1 MADTFYF
8 SRDTLVHLTDS
19 AGAIYKIPVLDG
31 FSFSQATNATE
42 VTLNEMATSN
52 GVSRRG
58 RQMFTDS
65 YAPAEWS
72 FQTYI
77 RPFKSGGGGSTPKE
91 HASVAHHMVEEA
103 LWNALAGSVAVGGS
117 SSASTGGPA
126 FTSDGTDA
134 HIAFT
139 NSNRVKLD
147 TFDLHFEMGS
157 GKANPTIYKIEECV
171 VNEVSVDFDIDG
183 IATASWSGFGKII
196 TDVASMTTATIIEG
210 TAAADT
216 NNFIRNRLTDLTVT
230 NDVTTQAGGNGGSSS
245 ATVTL
250 TGANSLIKAG
260 QVVKGTGITAGTTVV
275 SISNVTLVLSAA
287 MTVANGTV
295 LTFSNAG
302 MTDTYTLTLTG
313 GNVTIS
319 NNMTFLTPETLGIVN
334 QPLGHVTGTR
344 SVSGNF
350 TCYLNTP
357 SSGASSADL
366 FEDIIEATTVITN
379 AFDLT
384 FTVGGTGNTPR
395 MVMNLDNCHL
405 EVPTHSIDDIVS
417 LETTFHALP
426 TSVDAVDEID
436 LIFVGPTVT

>member
-1 MADTFYF
+1 MADTFYY

-42 VTLNEMATSN
+42 VTLNEMATSA
-52 GVSRRG
+52 GVSRRA

-77 RPFKSGGGGSTPKE
+77 RPFKSAGTGTGNHS
-91 HASVAHHMVEEA
+91 SVHHHMVEEP
-103 LWNALAGSVAVGGS
+103 LWNALAGSGAVG
-117 SSASTGGPA
+117 ASGTA
-126 FTSDGTDA
+126 LTADGTDA
-134 HIAFT
+134 NIAFT
-139 NSNRVKLD
+139 NSNKVALD

-157 GKANPTIYKIEECV
+157 GKANPTIYKIEGCV
-171 VNEVSVDFDIDG
+171 VNEVSIDFDIDG
-183 IATASWSGFGKII
+183 IATANWSGMGKII
-196 TDVASMTTATIIEG
+196 SDVASMPTATIDEG

-230 NDVTTQAGGNGGSSS
+230 NDVVTDTVDGAVSSS
-245 ATVTL
+245 VSVTL
-250 TGANSLIKAG
+250 DNGSALIKAG
-260 QVVKGTGITAGTTVV
+260 QVVSGTGVTAGTTV
-275 SISNVTLVLSAA
+275 SAISGTTLTLSAA
-287 MTVANGTV
+287 MSIADGAT

-313 GNVTIS
+313 GNITIS

-357 SSGASSADL
+357 SSGNSSADL
-366 FEDIIEATTVITN
+366 FEDIIESTSVITN
-379 AFDLT
+379 SFDLT
-384 FTVGGTGNTPR
+384 FTIGGTGNTPR
-395 MVMNLDNCHL
+395 VVANLNNCHL

-426 TSVDAVDEID
+426 TSIDAVDEID
-436 LIFVGPTVT
+436 LIFLGPTVT

>member
-1 MADTFYF
+1 MADTFYY

-42 VTLNEMATSN
+42 VTLNEMATAA
-52 GVSRRG
+52 GVSRRS

-77 RPFKSGGGGSTPKE
+77 RPFKSGGAGSGGE
-91 HASVAHHMVEEA
+91 HSAVAHHMVEEP
-103 LWNALAGSVAVGGS
+103 LWNALAGSGAVG
-117 SSASTGGPA
+117 ASGTA
-126 FTSDGTDA
+126 LTADGTDA
-134 HIAFT
+134 NIAFT
-139 NSNRVKLD
+139 NSNKVALD
-147 TFDLHFEMGS
+147 TFDLFFEMGS
-157 GKANPTIYKIEECV
+157 GKASSTVYKIAGCV
-171 VNEVSVDFDIDG
+171 VNEVSIDFDIDG
-183 IATASWSGFGKII
+183 IATANWSGMGKII
-196 TDVASMTTATIIEG
+196 TEEASMTTATIYEG

-216 NNFIRNRLTDLTVT
+216 NNFIRNRLTDLVVT
-230 NDVTTQAGGNGGSSS
+230 NDVVTDTVNGAVSSS
-245 ATVTL
+245 TSVTL
-250 TGANSLIKAG
+250 DNGSALIKVG
-260 QVVKGTGITAGTTVV
+260 QVVSGTGVTAGTTVAA
-275 SISNVTLVLSAA
+275 ISGTTLTLSAA
-287 MTVANGTV
+287 MSIADGAT
-295 LTFSNAG
+295 LTFSNVG

-313 GNVTIS
+313 GNITIS

-344 SVSGNF
+344 SVTGNF

-366 FEDIIEATTVITN
+366 FEDIIESTEVITN
-379 AFDLT
+379 SFDLT
-384 FTVGGTGNTPR
+384 FTIGGTGNTPR
-395 MVMNLDNCHL
+395 VVANLNNCHL

-426 TSVDAVDEID
+426 TSVDATDEID
-436 LIFVGPTVT
+436 FIFLGPTVT

>member
-1 MADTFYF
+1 MADTFYY

-42 VTLNEMATSN
+42 VTLNEMATAA
-52 GVSRRG
+52 GVSRRA

-77 RPFKSGGGGSTPKE
+77 RPFKSGGAGSGGE
-91 HASVAHHMVEEA
+91 HSSVHHHMVEEP
-103 LWNALAGSVAVGGS
+103 LWNALAGSGAVG
-117 SSASTGGPA
+117 ASGTA
-126 FTSDGTDA
+126 LTADGTDA
-134 HIAFT
+134 NIAFT
-139 NSNRVKLD
+139 NSNKVALD
-147 TFDLHFEMGS
+147 TFDLFFEMGS
-157 GKANPTIYKIEECV
+157 GKASSTVYKIAGCV
-171 VNEVSVDFDIDG
+171 VNEVSIDFDIDG
-183 IATASWSGFGKII
+183 IATANWSGMGKII
-196 TDVASMTTATIIEG
+196 TDESSMPTATIFEG

-216 NNFIRNRLTDLTVT
+216 NNFIRNRLTDLVLT
-230 NDVTTQAGGNGGSSS
+230 NDVVTDTVNGAVSSS
-245 ATVTL
+245 TSVTL
-250 TGANSLIKAG
+250 DNGSALIKVG
-260 QVVKGTGITAGTTVV
+260 QVVSGTGVTAGTTV
-275 SISNVTLVLSAA
+275 SAISGTTLTLSAA
-287 MTVANGTV
+287 MSIADGAT

-313 GNVTIS
+313 GNITIS

-357 SSGASSADL
+357 ASGASSTDL
-366 FEDIIEATTVITN
+366 FEDIIESTSVVTN
-379 AFDLT
+379 SFDLT
-384 FTVGGTGNTPR
+384 FTIGGTGNTPR
-395 MVMNLDNCHL
+395 VVANLNNCHL

-426 TSVDAVDEID
+426 TSVDAVDELD

>member
-77 RPFKSGGGGSTPKE
+77 RPFKSGGSGTGNHS
-91 HASVAHHMVEEA
+91 AVVHHIVEEA

-147 TFDLHFEMGS
+147 TFDLHFEMGN

-171 VNEVSVDFDIDG
+171 VNEVSIDFDIDG

-196 TDVASMTTATIIEG
+196 TDVASMTTATIDEG

-230 NDVTTQAGGNGGSSS
+230 NDVTT
-245 ATVTL
+245 ATVN
-250 TGANSLIKAG
+250 GATSSTVTVVLDSGSYPLIKAG
-260 QVVKGTGITAGTTVV
+260 QVVKGTGVTAGTTVSAIV
-275 SISNVTLVLSAA
+275 NNTITLSAA
-287 MTVANGTV
+287 MSIADDTV

>member
-1 MADTFYF
+1 MADTFYY

-42 VTLNEMATSN
+42 VTLNEMATAA
-52 GVSRRG
+52 GVSRRS

-72 FQTYI
+72 SQTYI
-77 RPFKSGGGGSTPKE
+77 RPFKSGGAGSGGE
-91 HASVAHHMVEEA
+91 HSAVAHHMVEEP
-103 LWNALAGSVAVGGS
+103 LWNALAGSGAVG
-117 SSASTGGPA
+117 ASGTA
-126 FTSDGTDA
+126 LTADGTDA
-134 HIAFT
+134 NIAFT
-139 NSNRVKLD
+139 NSNKVELD
-147 TFDLHFEMGS
+147 TFDLFFEMGS
-157 GKANPTIYKIEECV
+157 GKASPTIYKIEGCV
-171 VNEVSVDFDIDG
+171 VNEVSIDFDIDG
-183 IATASWSGFGKII
+183 IATANWSGMGKII
-196 TDVASMTTATIIEG
+196 TEETTMSTATKYEG

-230 NDVTTQAGGNGGSSS
+230 NDVVTDTVNGAVSSS
-245 ATVTL
+245 TSVTL
-250 TGANSLIKAG
+250 DNGSALIKVG
-260 QVVKGTGITAGTTVV
+260 QVVSGTGVTAGTTV
-275 SISNVTLVLSAA
+275 SAISSTTLTLSAA
-287 MTVANGTV
+287 MSIADGAT

-313 GNVTIS
+313 GNITIS

-357 SSGASSADL
+357 SSGNSSADL
-366 FEDIIEATTVITN
+366 FEDIIESTSVITN
-379 AFDLT
+379 SFDLT
-384 FTVGGTGNTPR
+384 FTIGGTGNTPR
-395 MVMNLDNCHL
+395 VVANLNNCHL

-417 LETTFHALP
+417 LNTTFHALP
-426 TSVDAVDEID
+426 TSIDAVDEID
-436 LIFVGPTVT
+436 LIFLGPTVT

>member
-1 MADTFYF
+1 MADTFYY

-42 VTLNEMATSN
+42 VTLNEMATAA
-52 GVSRRG
+52 GVSRRS

-77 RPFKSGGGGSTPKE
+77 RPFKSGGAGSGGE
-91 HASVAHHMVEEA
+91 HASVHHHMVEEP
-103 LWNALAGSVAVGGS
+103 LWNALAGSGAVGASGS
-117 SSASTGGPA
+117 ALTA
-126 FTSDGTDA
+126 DGTDA
-134 HIAFT
+134 NIAFT
-139 NSNRVKLD
+139 NSNKVALD
-147 TFDLHFEMGS
+147 TFDLFFEMGS
-157 GKANPTIYKIEECV
+157 GKASSTVYKIAGCV
-171 VNEVSVDFDIDG
+171 VNEVSIDFDIDG
-183 IATASWSGFGKII
+183 IATANWSGMGKII
-196 TDVASMTTATIIEG
+196 TEESSMSTATIYEG

-216 NNFIRNRLTDLTVT
+216 NNFIRNRLTDLVVT
-230 NDVTTQAGGNGGSSS
+230 NDVVTDTVNGAVSSS
-245 ATVTL
+245 TSVTL
-250 TGANSLIKAG
+250 DNGSALIKVG
-260 QVVKGTGITAGTTVV
+260 QVVSGTGVTAGTTVAA
-275 SISNVTLVLSAA
+275 ISGTTLTLSAA
-287 MTVANGTV
+287 MSIADGAT
-295 LTFSNAG
+295 LTFSNVG

-313 GNVTIS
+313 GNITIS

-344 SVSGNF
+344 SVTGSF

-366 FEDIIEATTVITN
+366 FEDIIESTEVITN
-379 AFDLT
+379 SFDLT
-384 FTVGGTGNTPR
+384 FTIGGTGNTPR
-395 MVMNLDNCHL
+395 VVANLNNCHL

-426 TSVDAVDEID
+426 TSVDATDEID
-436 LIFVGPTVT
+436 FIFLGPTVT

>member
-1 MADTFYF
+1 MADTFYY

-52 GVSRRG
+52 GVSRRA

-77 RPFKSGGGGSTPKE
+77 RPFKSAGTGTGNHS
-91 HASVAHHMVEEA
+91 AAVHHMVEEA

-126 FTSDGTDA
+126 FTSDATDA

-139 NSNRVKLD
+139 NSNRVALD
-147 TFDLHFEMGS
+147 TFDLHFELGS
-157 GKANPTIYKIEECV
+157 GKASPTIYKIEGCV
-171 VNEVSVDFDIDG
+171 VNEVSIDFDIDG
-183 IATASWSGFGKII
+183 IATANWSGMGKII
-196 TDVASMTTATIIEG
+196 TDVASMPTATINEG

-216 NNFIRNRLTDLTVT
+216 NNFIRNRLTDLAVSNVFETDTV
-230 NDVTTQAGGNGGSSS
+230 NGAVNNNAS
-245 ATVTL
+245 VTL
-250 TGANSLIKAG
+250 DNGSTKIRVG
-260 QVVKGTGITAGTTVV
+260 QIVSGTGVTAGTTV
-275 SISNVTLVLSAA
+275 SAISDTTLTLSA
-287 MTVANGTV
+287 VATIADGAT
-295 LTFSNAG
+295 LTFSNKG
-302 MTDTYTLTLTG
+302 MATSYTLTLTG
-313 GNVTIS
+313 GNITIG
-319 NNMTFLTPETLGIVN
+319 NNITFLTPETLGIVN

-344 SVSGNF
+344 SVTGNF

-357 SSGASSADL
+357 SSGSSSADL
-366 FEDIIEATTVITN
+366 FEDIIEATDVITN
-379 AFDLT
+379 SFDLT
-384 FTVGGTGNTPR
+384 FTIGGTGNTPR
-395 MVMNLDNCHL
+395 VVANLNSCHL
-405 EVPTHSIDDIVS
+405 EVPTHSIDDIIS

-426 TSVDAVDEID
+426 TSIDTVDEID
-436 LIFVGPTVT
+436 LQFIGPTVT